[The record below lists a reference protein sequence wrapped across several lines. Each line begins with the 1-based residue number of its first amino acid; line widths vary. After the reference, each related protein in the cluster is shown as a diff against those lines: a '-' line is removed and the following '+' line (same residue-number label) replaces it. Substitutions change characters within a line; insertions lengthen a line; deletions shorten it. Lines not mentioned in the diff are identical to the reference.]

1 MSANAS
7 NRDYTVDYLESVMAV
22 AARLKEQSRQISDAI
37 ELLFEAWQNERWV
50 FVIGNGGSASTA
62 THFVADLVK
71 TVVDQP
77 GQKGLKAL
85 ALSDNIPL
93 QSALVNDWGWQSVYE
108 EPLRTYWSESSIVIA
123 ISVHGGSGKDK
134 AEVWSQNLIKAIQFA
149 KDNGGKTIG
158 LAGFDGGAM
167 KELCDVCIVMPAQS
181 TPLVESFHVVLQHL
195 IAFRLKEI
203 IQAHYQSQEGG

>member
-7 NRDYTVDYLESVMAV
+7 NRDYSVDYLESAVIV
-22 AARLKEQSRQISDAI
+22 AARLKEQSHQISDAI
-37 ELLFEAWQNERWV
+37 ELLFEAWQNKRWV

-71 TVVDQP
+71 TVIDQP
-77 GQKGLKAL
+77 GQKGFKAL
-85 ALSDNIPL
+85 ALADNIPL

-108 EPLRTYWSESSIVIA
+108 EPLRTYWSAGSVVIA
-123 ISVHGGSGKDK
+123 ISVHGGSGQDK
-134 AEVWSQNLIKAIQFA
+134 AGAWSQNLNRAIQFA

-158 LAGFDGGAM
+158 FAGFDGGVM
-167 KELCDVCIVMPAQS
+167 KELCDVCIVVPAQS
-181 TPLVESFHVVLQHL
+181 TPLVESFHVVLHHL

-203 IQAHYQSQEGG
+203 IQAHYQSREGG